1 LSSGYIPISAV
12 MLGARVGDAIAN
24 ANEELVHG
32 YTYSGHPVACAV
44 ALKNIEILER
54 DRLVEKAGDDI
65 GPYLQSALGGLRDHP
80 LVGEVRG
87 LGMIGAVELVSDKT
101 SRRHFSPEMDV
112 GMRCRNHCF
121 SNDLIM
127 RAIRDIMV
135 VSPPLTITR
144 AEIDE
149 LIRRA
154 RHCLDLTATEL
165 SIPVW

>member
-1 LSSGYIPISAV
+1 
-12 MLGARVGDAIAN
+12 
-24 ANEELVHG
+24 
-32 YTYSGHPVACAV
+32 
-44 ALKNIEILER
+44 
-54 DRLVEKAGDDI
+54 
-65 GPYLQSALGGLRDHP
+65 
-80 LVGEVRG
+80 
-87 LGMIGAVELVSDKT
+87 VSDKT